1 MTSPAITIHPNAT
14 LAEAAQ
20 LMIDHQVGCL
30 PIVDEEDR
38 LLGLLTE
45 RSFFPSE
52 RKLPFTNQRMAW
64 LLGEWVSDL
73 HDLEETVAEV
83 RNLRVADAEV
93 YRRSVRE
100 DTPLADVANE
110 LLHEAVHH
118 LVVERDGKV
127 VGVISRRDLIKVFAG
142 L

>member
-1 MTSPAITIHPNAT
+1 MPISQSDIPVGEIMTSPAITIHPDAT

-20 LMIDHQVGCL
+20 LMIDHKVGCL
-30 PIVDEEDR
+30 PIVDEEGR
-38 LLGLLTE
+38 LIGLLTE

-64 LLGEWVSDL
+64 LLGEWVGDM

-93 YRRSVRE
+93 HRRS
-100 DTPLADVANE
+100 
-110 LLHEAVHH
+110 
-118 LVVERDGKV
+118 
-127 VGVISRRDLIKVFAG
+127 AG
-142 L
+142 GYAAGGRG

>member
-38 LLGLLTE
+38 LIGLLTE

-64 LLGEWVSDL
+64 LLGE
-73 HDLEETVAEV
+73 
-83 RNLRVADAEV
+83 
-93 YRRSVRE
+93 
-100 DTPLADVANE
+100 
-110 LLHEAVHH
+110 
-118 LVVERDGKV
+118 
-127 VGVISRRDLIKVFAG
+127 
-142 L
+142 